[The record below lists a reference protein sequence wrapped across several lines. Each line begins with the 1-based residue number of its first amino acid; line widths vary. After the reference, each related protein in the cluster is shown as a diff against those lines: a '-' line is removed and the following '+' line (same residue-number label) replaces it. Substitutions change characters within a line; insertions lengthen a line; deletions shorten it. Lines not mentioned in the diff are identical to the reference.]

1 MAPIRQEMVFIGGTH
16 RLHQS
21 PAQLLLQK
29 AHDAADFLKREP
41 SPPQIA
47 NDGNLCQVV
56 ERVTA
61 PVSEARSN
69 YDLLLVPPLQLPQ
82 RYAGQLR
89 DFE

>member
-16 RLHQS
+16 RLYQA
-21 PAQLLLQK
+21 PTQLLLKK
-29 AHDAADFLKREP
+29 AYDPADFLVGK
-41 SPPQIA
+41 SAPPQIA
-47 NDGNLCQVV
+47 KDGDFCEIV
-56 ERVTA
+56 ERVNA

-82 RYAGQLR
+82 RYARQLR